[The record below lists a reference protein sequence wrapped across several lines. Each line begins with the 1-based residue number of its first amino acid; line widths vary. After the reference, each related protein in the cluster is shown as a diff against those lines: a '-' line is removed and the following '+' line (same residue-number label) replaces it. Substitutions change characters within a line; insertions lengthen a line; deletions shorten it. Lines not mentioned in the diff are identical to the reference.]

1 MYRGSEGQWAF
12 YLHRISG
19 IGILVFLVLHVL
31 NIASAMWGPEVSNA
45 FMKFYHQPVFQLGL
59 LVLIAGVLY
68 HGFNG
73 LRIILMDFTS
83 WGVRYQKQLWYAAWV
98 LFVVF
103 YLPFLVKIGGGILGG
118 AMAIKSKRYQEARLE
133 ASTNLELYWWV
144 FMRVSGV
151 VLVFLLIGHMWMN
164 AVLVDLNSIDYDY
177 VAKRLS
183 QTTWKVYDWLI
194 LALALLHG
202 GNGLRYVLDDW
213 VRDPMKRF
221 WTKVVVYS
229 LLAFLFFLGSLSLFN
244 HDFGV
249 N

>member
-73 LRIILMDFTS
+73 LRIILMAFTS

-118 AMAIKSKRYQEARLE
+118 S
-133 ASTNLELYWWV
+133 
-144 FMRVSGV
+144 
-151 VLVFLLIGHMWMN
+151 
-164 AVLVDLNSIDYDY
+164 
-177 VAKRLS
+177 
-183 QTTWKVYDWLI
+183 
-194 LALALLHG
+194 HG
-202 GNGLRYVLDDW
+202 D
-213 VRDPMKRF
+213 
-221 WTKVVVYS
+221 
-229 LLAFLFFLGSLSLFN
+229 
-244 HDFGV
+244 
-249 N
+249 

>member
-31 NIASAMWGPEVSNA
+31 KIDSAMWGPEVSNA

-118 AMAIKSKRYQEARLE
+118 S
-133 ASTNLELYWWV
+133 
-144 FMRVSGV
+144 
-151 VLVFLLIGHMWMN
+151 
-164 AVLVDLNSIDYDY
+164 
-177 VAKRLS
+177 
-183 QTTWKVYDWLI
+183 
-194 LALALLHG
+194 HG
-202 GNGLRYVLDDW
+202 D
-213 VRDPMKRF
+213 
-221 WTKVVVYS
+221 
-229 LLAFLFFLGSLSLFN
+229 
-244 HDFGV
+244 
-249 N
+249 

>member
-1 MYRGSEGQWAF
+1 MRRECCDGLRLGGGMYRGSEGQWAF

-118 AMAIKSKRYQEARLE
+118 S
-133 ASTNLELYWWV
+133 
-144 FMRVSGV
+144 
-151 VLVFLLIGHMWMN
+151 
-164 AVLVDLNSIDYDY
+164 
-177 VAKRLS
+177 
-183 QTTWKVYDWLI
+183 
-194 LALALLHG
+194 HG
-202 GNGLRYVLDDW
+202 D
-213 VRDPMKRF
+213 
-221 WTKVVVYS
+221 
-229 LLAFLFFLGSLSLFN
+229 
-244 HDFGV
+244 
-249 N
+249 

>member
-83 WGVRYQKQLWYAAWV
+83 LGVRYQKQLWYAAWV

-118 AMAIKSKRYQEARLE
+118 S
-133 ASTNLELYWWV
+133 
-144 FMRVSGV
+144 
-151 VLVFLLIGHMWMN
+151 
-164 AVLVDLNSIDYDY
+164 
-177 VAKRLS
+177 
-183 QTTWKVYDWLI
+183 
-194 LALALLHG
+194 HG
-202 GNGLRYVLDDW
+202 D
-213 VRDPMKRF
+213 
-221 WTKVVVYS
+221 
-229 LLAFLFFLGSLSLFN
+229 
-244 HDFGV
+244 
-249 N
+249 